1 MFARWM
7 LQQGGKKALKE
18 GSKTIRSIAPNV
30 PKTNIEKA
38 QRTLNVEGH
47 KIKAKISKI
56 SSDIFHKTQELK
68 KKVDKIKIKKPK

>member
-38 QRTLNVEGH
+38 QKTLDVEGQKVKARIA
-47 KIKAKISKI
+47 KIK
-56 SSDIFHKTQELK
+56 SDIFLGKMK
-68 KKVDKIKIKKPK
+68 RRKGGK